1 MNSFHSH
8 VHLLALLVVEA
19 RREDEVVR
27 VRARSV
33 LLDDLANLH
42 ERGCKSEHSLI
53 IYTIVYNIIDK

>member
-1 MNSFHSH
+1 MVRTKEYRLQLLGKTPGSYVVVYYAH

-19 RREDEVVR
+19 GGEDEVVR

-42 ERGCKSEHSLI
+42 EGL
-53 IYTIVYNIIDK
+53 

>member
-1 MNSFHSH
+1 MTDSH

-42 ERGCKSEHSLI
+42 EGL
-53 IYTIVYNIIDK
+53 